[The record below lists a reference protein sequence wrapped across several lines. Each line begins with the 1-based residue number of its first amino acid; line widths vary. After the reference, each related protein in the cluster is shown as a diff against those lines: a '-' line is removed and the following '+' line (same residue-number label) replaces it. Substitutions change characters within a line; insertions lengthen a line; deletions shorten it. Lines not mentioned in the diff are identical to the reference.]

1 MKQIIKLDHDDVRMI
16 LAEKFNA
23 PRSSVVIELDAIH
36 HEVSAEI
43 HISEKVETSESQL
56 YKTCPKCDK
65 KMGYKEV

>member
-1 MKQIIKLDHDDVRMI
+1 MKRIIKLDHDDVRMI
-16 LAEKFNA
+16 LAEKFNT
-23 PRSSVVIELDAIH
+23 PKSSVVIELDTIH

-43 HISEKVETSESQL
+43 HINEKVETSESQL

>member
-43 HISEKVETSESQL
+43 HISEKTETSDEA
-56 YKTCPKCDK
+56 Y
-65 KMGYKEV
+65 

>member
-23 PRSSVVIELDAIH
+23 PRSSVVIELDTIH

-43 HISEKVETSESQL
+43 HINGSDIL
-56 YKTCPKCDK
+56 
-65 KMGYKEV
+65 